1 MTSVYRV
8 RPLNCVLT
16 SSCARYETSGVLV
29 AVFSGHKTSETES
42 NDEMVNIIILPYFAS
57 LYLSI

>member
-1 MTSVYRV
+1 MYALVV
-8 RPLNCVLT
+8 VQGNV
-16 SSCARYETSGVLV
+16 TSGVLV